1 MLCRTKPSPLRRRV
15 RRWSMRIAAVIL
27 LSVLYFE
34 VAVRVQLSEVIRTGV
49 RALALS
55 CVNTAVSEFL
65 AENPEAGERL
75 TKIIVGENGAVSALT
90 TDSAYINYVKT
101 RIAARAQEEIDARA
115 RSRGVSAPLGSF
127 TGLMFLGDLGPE
139 VTLTVGGSSSVWCT
153 FTSTFESAGINQ
165 TLHHISLN
173 VQVDTAVSH
182 PFRIRK
188 GVTVTS
194 DYEIA
199 QTVIVGT
206 VPSYGGVVTY

>member
-1 MLCRTKPSPLRRRV
+1 MLCRTKPSPIRRRV
-15 RRWSMRIAAVIL
+15 RRWSMRIVAVIL

-34 VAVRVQLSEVIRTGV
+34 VAVRVQLSEVIRAGV

-55 CVNTAVSEFL
+55 CVNTAVSDFL

-75 TKIIVGENGAVSALT
+75 TKMIIGENGTVSALT

-101 RIAARAQEEIDARA
+101 RIAARAQEEIDACA
-115 RSRGVSAPLGSF
+115 GSRGVSAPLGSF
-127 TGLMFLGDLGPE
+127 TGLMFLSDLGPE
-139 VTLTVGGSSSVWCT
+139 VTLTVGSRSSVWCT
-153 FTSTFESAGINQ
+153 FTSAFESAGINQ
-165 TLHHISLN
+165 TLHHISLS
-173 VQVDTAVSH
+173 VQVDTAVNH